1 MLALVTESTKPFLF
15 RIFGFVSITRNSRQH
30 WETEDIACL
39 GSADLVSVS
48 HLYID
53 SEMIREKMTR
63 RLLEE
68 QDKVLRSY
76 FAQKYNQGQGQEEG
90 MDT

>member
-1 MLALVTESTKPFLF
+1 M
-15 RIFGFVSITRNSRQH
+15 
-30 WETEDIACL
+30 
-39 GSADLVSVS
+39 S

>member
-1 MLALVTESTKPFLF
+1 LPQFLSKKYE
-15 RIFGFVSITRNSRQH
+15 IV
-30 WETEDIACL
+30 CL